1 METKDIIK
9 ITALVFSKK
18 KTIAQVSKE
27 YKAIHGKEL
36 PIKGDLETLQAQLS
50 LGGIYPMVT
59 MNHNT
64 LGELVIMLSA
74 QIDAEYN
81 ISKTTHSN
89 YVNAFNKKYQYLN
102 NTLRIISGESVKGGT
117 FALYSRNPLLV
128 LSGLIMDK
136 YKKILFTDI
145 KGNTFIVNNV
155 KWLYQYMSSKNIN
168 TEPRI
173 YG

>member
-1 METKDIIK
+1 
-9 ITALVFSKK
+9 
-18 KTIAQVSKE
+18 
-27 YKAIHGKEL
+27 
-36 PIKGDLETLQAQLS
+36 
-50 LGGIYPMVT
+50 MVK
-59 MNHNT
+59 MDHNT
-64 LGELVIMLSA
+64 LGELVLMLSA

-117 FALYSRNPLLV
+117 FATYTRNPLLV

-145 KGNTFIVNNV
+145 NGNTFIVNNV
-155 KWLYQYMSSKNIN
+155 KWLYQYMSSKTIN

>member
-1 METKDIIK
+1 
-9 ITALVFSKK
+9 
-18 KTIAQVSKE
+18 
-27 YKAIHGKEL
+27 
-36 PIKGDLETLQAQLS
+36 
-50 LGGIYPMVT
+50 

-81 ISKTTHSN
+81 ISKTTHAN
-89 YVNAFNKKYQYLN
+89 YANAFNKKYQYLN
-102 NTLRIISGESVKGGT
+102 NTLSIKGET
-117 FALYSRNPLLV
+117 FAAYIRNPLLV

-145 KGNTFIVNNV
+145 KGNTFVVNNV

>member
-1 METKDIIK
+1 
-9 ITALVFSKK
+9 
-18 KTIAQVSKE
+18 
-27 YKAIHGKEL
+27 
-36 PIKGDLETLQAQLS
+36 
-50 LGGIYPMVT
+50 

-74 QIDAEYN
+74 QIDAEHHVA
-81 ISKTTHSN
+81 KTTHSN

-117 FALYSRNPLLV
+117 FAVYVRNPLLV
-128 LSGLIMDK
+128 LAGLIMDK

-145 KGNTFIVNNV
+145 NGNIFIVNNT
-155 KWLYQYMSSKNIN
+155 KWLYQYISSKNIN
-168 TEPRI
+168 TEPRV

>member
-1 METKDIIK
+1 MD
-9 ITALVFSKK
+9 
-18 KTIAQVSKE
+18 
-27 YKAIHGKEL
+27 
-36 PIKGDLETLQAQLS
+36 
-50 LGGIYPMVT
+50 
-59 MNHNT
+59 HNT

-89 YVNAFNKKYQYLN
+89 YANAFSKKYQYLN
-102 NTLRIISGESVKGGT
+102 STLRTISGESMRGGT
-117 FALYSRNPLLV
+117 FAAYLRNPLLV

-145 KGNTFIVNNV
+145 NGDIFIVNNV
-155 KWLYQYMSSKNIN
+155 KWLYQYISSKTIN
-168 TEPRI
+168 TSPRI

>member
-9 ITALVFSKK
+9 IT
-18 KTIAQVSKE
+18 QVCK
-27 YKAIHGKEL
+27 
-36 PIKGDLETLQAQLS
+36 PIKSGALGRNLS
-50 LGGIYPMVT
+50 MVT

-81 ISKTTHSN
+81 ITHAN

-102 NTLRIISGESVKGGT
+102 NTLRIISGESIKGGT
-117 FALYSRNPLLV
+117 FAAYIRNPLLV

-145 KGNTFIVNNV
+145 KGNTFVVNNV

>member
-1 METKDIIK
+1 
-9 ITALVFSKK
+9 
-18 KTIAQVSKE
+18 
-27 YKAIHGKEL
+27 
-36 PIKGDLETLQAQLS
+36 
-50 LGGIYPMVT
+50 MVT

-64 LGELVIMLSA
+64 LRDLVIMLSA
-74 QIDAEYN
+74 QIDAEYHV
-81 ISKTTHSN
+81 SKTMHSN
-89 YVNAFNKKYQYLN
+89 YANAFNKKYQYLN
-102 NTLRIISGESVKGGT
+102 NKLRIISGESVKGGT
-117 FALYSRNPLLV
+117 FAVYIRNPLLV

-155 KWLYQYMSSKNIN
+155 KWLYQYISSKNIN

>member
-27 YKAIHGKEL
+27 YKTIHGKEL
-36 PIKGDLETLQAQLS
+36 PIKSDLENITSTIIFGRNLS
-50 LGGIYPMVT
+50 MVT

-81 ISKTTHSN
+81 ISKTTHA
-89 YVNAFNKKYQYLN
+89 NAFNKKYQYLN

-117 FALYSRNPLLV
+117 FALYGRNPLLV

-145 KGNTFIVNNV
+145 KGNTFVVNNV

>member
-1 METKDIIK
+1 
-9 ITALVFSKK
+9 
-18 KTIAQVSKE
+18 
-27 YKAIHGKEL
+27 
-36 PIKGDLETLQAQLS
+36 
-50 LGGIYPMVT
+50 

-74 QIDAEYN
+74 QIDAKYN
-81 ISKTTHSN
+81 ITHA
-89 YVNAFNKKYQYLN
+89 NAFNKKYQYLN
-102 NTLRIISGESVKGGT
+102 NTLRIISGESIKGGT
-117 FALYSRNPLLV
+117 FAAYIRNPLLV

-145 KGNTFIVNNV
+145 KGNTFVVNNV

>member
-1 METKDIIK
+1 
-9 ITALVFSKK
+9 
-18 KTIAQVSKE
+18 
-27 YKAIHGKEL
+27 
-36 PIKGDLETLQAQLS
+36 
-50 LGGIYPMVT
+50 MVT

-81 ISKTTHSN
+81 VSKTTHSN
-89 YVNAFNKKYQYLN
+89 YVKAFNKKYQYLN
-102 NTLRIISGESVKGGT
+102 NTLRIISGESIKGGT
-117 FALYSRNPLLV
+117 FAAYTRNPLLV

-168 TEPRI
+168 AKPRI

>member
-1 METKDIIK
+1 MAKQKYAVIGHPIGHTMSPFIHKR
-9 ITALVFSKK
+9 LFS
-18 KTIAQVSKE
+18 
-27 YKAIHGKEL
+27 
-36 PIKGDLETLQAQLS
+36 LS
-50 LGGIYPMVT
+50 G
-59 MNHNT
+59 
-64 LGELVIMLSA
+64 
-74 QIDAEYN
+74 IDAEYSV
-81 ISKTTHSN
+81 SKTTHSN

-102 NTLRIISGESVKGGT
+102 NTLRIISGESIKGGT
-117 FALYSRNPLLV
+117 FATYIRNPLLV

-155 KWLYQYMSSKNIN
+155 KWLYQYVSSKNIN

>member
-1 METKDIIK
+1 MD
-9 ITALVFSKK
+9 
-18 KTIAQVSKE
+18 
-27 YKAIHGKEL
+27 
-36 PIKGDLETLQAQLS
+36 
-50 LGGIYPMVT
+50 
-59 MNHNT
+59 HNT

-89 YVNAFNKKYQYLN
+89 YANAFNKKYQYLN
-102 NTLRIISGESVKGGT
+102 NTLRTISGESVKGGT
-117 FALYSRNPLLV
+117 FAVYPLLI

-145 KGNTFIVNNV
+145 KGDTFIVNNV
-155 KWLYQYMSSKNIN
+155 KWLYQYMSFKNIN
-168 TEPRI
+168 TESRI